1 MLTLSLRKKN
11 ILKSNVT
18 NPVQC
23 ASGYRPPKPNYKIIL
38 DRLSVRK
45 TVQRVLIDLNI
56 KPCVLII

>member
-23 ASGYRPPKPNYKIIL
+23 ASVYRPPKPNYKIIL
-38 DRLSVRK
+38 DRLSVWE
-45 TVQRVLIDLNI
+45 TVQQVLIDLNI
-56 KPCVLII
+56 KPCFLII